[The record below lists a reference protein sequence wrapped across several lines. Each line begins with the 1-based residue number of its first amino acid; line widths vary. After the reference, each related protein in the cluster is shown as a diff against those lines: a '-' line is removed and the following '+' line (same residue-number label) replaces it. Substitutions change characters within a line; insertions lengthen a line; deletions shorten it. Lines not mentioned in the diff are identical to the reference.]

1 MSWEEDDAV
10 ALVRVYCGL
19 ASADSSARRAT
30 EGQSLMVAVVD
41 DAGRQLHVSEISD
54 DASGFARLSSLLAE
68 RASGSPSVSVAA
80 DSDDLLVTS
89 LLTAAGRPL
98 AVADDDDADDFAS
111 RFAGDEAPSSPGAR
125 RAVGL
130 ARALQAG
137 ALTAINVA
145 PPAGLVGYQ
154 PVLNAHAALATG
166 RHAAAVALREVLR
179 ELYPA
184 ALRAYPDPADP
195 LVLAVL
201 AAVPEPSRLGGGAPG
216 RDREVTVT
224 TEAIASQIVSD
235 GIAPAERVHAAITAL
250 QASVNE
256 AARRGLNRA
265 LAPTVAETVRQAVA
279 AVRAC
284 DAACETLVATLASRI
299 VAPAPAA
306 DRRLLGA
313 PVEPAAAPAAPPL
326 HPVRGGGAAAA
337 MGSRRAR
344 IQAAEG
350 QTPGTPVPAGP
361 PPFAVAA
368 SSDMTG
374 PDTSLSPLSRPDT
387 SSIQL
392 DSTTGAFRRVD
403 PAVGRRAAREGT
415 GENVPVSPAGRRP
428 DSLANRPVSAPPPP
442 PPGLT
447 PIQPGVR
454 PGPKPPTRTPSPAD
468 SGEPFR
474 APLTTAAINSS
485 RAEHRQR
492 MAELTSREPELPA
505 ANGINTPPPAGGGL
519 TDIRLG
525 GMPPSR
531 TTPPAPEPGSR
542 AAWPTHQDGDER
554 AHTGEQPQL
563 RGPSGPEAPTMAETL
578 RVRPPWQSDDLPPE
592 PPVLRLVEPVNG
604 RGDDPALGN
613 GSYAPPLRLVDPA
626 RRVPDALDSSTPLP
640 VDEGD
645 GDLLI
650 FSATASAWFTG
661 HSKEDP
667 VVESEA
673 EPNWGRMD
681 SAWQAAEQ
689 AARPAVGAETNA
701 GLPKRV
707 PQANLVPGSALR
719 EDRQLRIV
727 RDAQS
732 LAANTTGYFRGWR
745 RGQEIGGFAVGG
757 RPGRESAGGW
767 DFTRDQGS
775 RVDDTDNDEYEFRSA
790 TYRS

>member
-1 MSWEEDDAV
+1 M

-19 ASADSSARRAT
+19 ASADASARRAT

-41 DAGRQLHVSEISD
+41 DAGRQLHVFEISD
-54 DASGFARLSSLLAE
+54 DAAGFARLSSLLAE
-68 RASGSPSVSVAA
+68 RSSGSPSVSVAA

-98 AVADDDDADDFAS
+98 AVADDDDADDFAG

-154 PVLNAHAALATG
+154 PVLNAHAALSTG

-216 RDREVTVT
+216 RDREITVA

-235 GIAPAERVHAAITAL
+235 GVAPAERVHAAITAL

-256 AARRGLNRA
+256 ATRRGVNRA

-299 VAPAPAA
+299 VAPQPAA
-306 DRRLLGA
+306 DRRLIGA
-313 PVEPAAAPAAPPL
+313 PVEPAPAAPTAPPI

-344 IQAAEG
+344 IQASEG
-350 QTPGTPVPAGP
+350 QPVPTGP

-368 SSDMTG
+368 SSDMNG

-403 PAVGRRAAREGT
+403 PTAGRRAAREAI
-415 GENVPVSPAGRRP
+415 EQAPVSPAGRRP

-454 PGPKPPTRTPSPAD
+454 PGPKPPARTPSPAD

-474 APLTTAAINSS
+474 APLTTAAINNS

-492 MAELTSREPELPA
+492 LAELTSREPELPV

-531 TTPPAPEPGSR
+531 TTPQAPEPGSR
-542 AAWPTHQDGDER
+542 AAWPTAQDGVDER

-563 RGPSGPEAPTMAETL
+563 RGPAGPEAPTMAETL

-592 PPVLRLVEPVNG
+592 PPVLRLVEPVNARRDEMG
-604 RGDDPALGN
+604 LNGDAG
-613 GSYAPPLRLVDPA
+613 YAPPLRLVDPA
-626 RRVPDALDSSTPLP
+626 RRSAGADALDSSTPLP

-661 HSKEDP
+661 HSNEDP
-667 VVESEA
+667 PVEA
-673 EPNWGRMD
+673 EEEQNWGRMD

-707 PQANLVPGSALR
+707 PQANLVPGSAVR

-767 DFTRDQGS
+767 DFTRDQGG
-775 RVDDTDNDEYEFRSA
+775 RADDTDDDEYEFRSA
-790 TYRS
+790 TYHS